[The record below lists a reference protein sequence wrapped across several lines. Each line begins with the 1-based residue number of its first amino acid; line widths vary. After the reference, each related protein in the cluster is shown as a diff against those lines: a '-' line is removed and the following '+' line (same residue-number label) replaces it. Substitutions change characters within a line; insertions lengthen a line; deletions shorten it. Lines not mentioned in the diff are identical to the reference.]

1 MILLHG
7 DPRSQTSFNNCL
19 ILNIPQGLVTH
30 HETRV
35 LSQGLIEWRLGN
47 GFVLGQESVVLN
59 EGCGI
64 HAGGGGEGGEDTNSA
79 LSCSQLNHEDAWLH
93 PGQPH
98 LKTLN
103 S

>member
-1 MILLHG
+1 MIPLHG

-19 ILNIPQGLVTH
+19 ILNIPQGLLTH

-59 EGCGI
+59 EGCGFR
-64 HAGGGGEGGEDTNSA
+64 AGGGGEGGSWAPSKVLKSGSLQSQVSPDTSA
-79 LSCSQLNHEDAWLH
+79 WSL
-93 PGQPH
+93 
-98 LKTLN
+98 
-103 S
+103 